1 MAYALAS
8 RPLMEEIC
16 EELRAGGTHAVLAA
30 YLDDVTL
37 VFQTEDALKVWEA
50 VTRKWEAAGLP
61 LNLEK
66 CAIWTRDHGVSLPDP
81 NPNGLT

>member
-16 EELRAGGTHAVLAA
+16 DELKMGGTHVVLAA
-30 YLDDVTL
+30 CLDDVTL

-50 VTRKWEAAGLP
+50 VTRRWEAGGLP
-61 LNLEK
+61 LNFGK
-66 CAIWTRDHGVSLPDP
+66 CAIWT
-81 NPNGLT
+81 